1 MRTKMSPIGAVSA
14 LSLAK
19 LIRLYYALA
28 GLFSVLIYVFADAKE
43 FTASLGF
50 LIPFLSAKLSFGYHR
65 AHSFAGILWQ
75 ILSFTLLYALS
86 GWLSGFLA
94 GVAYN
99 FISKH
104 LGLQVEGVTDS
115 QPSPVHTQ

>member
-1 MRTKMSPIGAVSA
+1 MSPIGPVSA

-19 LIRLYYALA
+19 LIGLYYALA
-28 GLFSVLIYVFADAKE
+28 GLFSVLIYVFADAEE

-50 LIPFLSAKLSFGYHR
+50 LIPFLCAKLSLGYHR
-65 AHSFAGILWQ
+65 AHSLAGILWQ
-75 ILSFTLLYALS
+75 IISFTLLYALS
-86 GWLSGFLA
+86 GWLSGLLG

-104 LGLQVEGVTDS
+104 LGFQVQGVTDS
-115 QPSPVHTQ
+115 QASPVHTQ

>member
-14 LSLAK
+14 LLSQT
-19 LIRLYYALA
+19 YWALLRA
-28 GLFSVLIYVFADAKE
+28 GRIVFSADLRFRRCE
-43 FTASLGF
+43 GVHGF
-50 LIPFLSAKLSFGYHR
+50 PGFFDSILELKLSFGYNR

-86 GWLSGFLA
+86 GWLSGFLG
-94 GVAYN
+94 GVACN

-104 LGLQVEGVTDS
+104 LGFQVEGVTDS